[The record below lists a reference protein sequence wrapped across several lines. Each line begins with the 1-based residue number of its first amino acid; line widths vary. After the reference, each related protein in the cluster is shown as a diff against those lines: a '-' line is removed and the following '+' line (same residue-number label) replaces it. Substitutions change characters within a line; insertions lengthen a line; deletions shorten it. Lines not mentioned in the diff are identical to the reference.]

1 MRKLRYVPQPNTLVS
16 ITNRTVQGRYLLRPG
31 PTFNDLFLGILGRT
45 QGRHEMA
52 IAAVSVLS
60 NHMHLLLIVD
70 DAQEVAGFMRD
81 LKSKLAR
88 EVNRLTGWRGTVF
101 DRRYES
107 AVVTDEDGAQIERL
121 LYILSNG
128 VKEGLVER
136 PQDWLGVHCVS
147 ALLTGESLTG
157 HWF

>member
-81 LKSKLAR
+81 LQSKLAR
-88 EVNRLTGWRGTVF
+88 EVNRLTGWRGPVF
-101 DRRYES
+101 ERRYEMT
-107 AVVTDEDGAQIERL
+107 VVPGEEPAQ
-121 LYILSNG
+121 
-128 VKEGLVER
+128 VER
-136 PQDWLGVHCVS
+136 RTYRL
-147 ALLTGESLTG
+147 ATGTNDS
-157 HWF
+157 